1 MLFEYSYKIANQN
14 FEKNKNKAF
23 ILASKMLPEYI
34 FDTAKLEN
42 NPITFPE
49 VKTLIDGVTIGGHK
63 VSDVLQVLNIKNAWE
78 CLLGD
83 LKLNKFSVS
92 KKSFDKINLL
102 ISNDEALYS
111 GKFRNGTVGIAG
123 TSKYSSPNF
132 NELDKIFDSEL
143 SVILDGFNPI
153 EQAIRLFLWGS
164 LNQFYWDG
172 NKRTSRI
179 IANGILINSGVGVFN
194 IKAND
199 ILEFNTL
206 MIEFYDTKIADN
218 IVKFLSEKTII
229 TIGD

>member
-1 MLFEYSYKIANQN
+1 MLFSYSHKVANRN
-14 FEKNKNKAF
+14 CEKNKNKA
-23 ILASKMLPEYI
+23 IMLANKMLPEYI

-63 VSDVLQVLNIKNAWE
+63 VSDVQQILNIKKAWQT
-78 CLLGD
+78 LLND
-83 LKLNKFSVS
+83 LKLDRFSVS
-92 KKSFDKINLL
+92 KKSFNTINKLVA
-102 ISNDEALYS
+102 NEEELYS
-111 GKFRNGTVGIAG
+111 GCFRNGSVGIAG